1 MTHLTQSQLCRASE
15 LAIHRVHAQSM
26 EAWADRQPAAKDFTI
41 EVTRQGAPI
50 RMVVA
55 GVELYE
61 LAQAVIARITQE
73 LKRYDIEIDDGD
85 EKQSEEQ
92 A

>member
-1 MTHLTQSQLCRASE
+1 MTRLTQPQLYRANE
-15 LAIHRVHAQSM
+15 LAIHRVQAQSM
-26 EAWADRQPAAKDFTI
+26 ETWADKQPAAKDFTI

-50 RMVVA
+50 RMVVS

-61 LAQAVIARITQE
+61 LARAVKERITQE

-85 EKQSEEQ
+85 EKQQ
-92 A
+92 RDV